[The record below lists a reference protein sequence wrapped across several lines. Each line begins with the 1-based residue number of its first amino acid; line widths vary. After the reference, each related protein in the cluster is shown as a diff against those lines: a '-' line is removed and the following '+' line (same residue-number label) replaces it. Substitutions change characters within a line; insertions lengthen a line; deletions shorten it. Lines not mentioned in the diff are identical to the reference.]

1 MTTKIMTIANRKGG
15 AGKSTCAAHFAVECV
30 NRGLKTL
37 LIDMDP
43 QRTLEQWW
51 AKREEEN
58 PYLTTLDGSEIESV
72 IENTKK
78 HGFDICIIDT
88 PGDMSENAMNGIKVA
103 DFVVIPSKPTAPD
116 LGAIGRT
123 IHILE
128 EYKKNYAFVITQA
141 IPRTNGAFEAAA
153 ILSKYGE
160 VAPATLFTRT
170 AYVKAMQGGISA
182 AETDEA
188 AKHELKTVWEF
199 LQNKLYSKKE
209 ENNAKE
215 KIQLG

>member
-1 MTTKIMTIANRKGG
+1 MTKIITIANRKGG

-30 NRGLKTL
+30 KKGLKTL
-37 LIDMDP
+37 LIDLDP
-43 QRTLEQWW
+43 QGTLEQWW
-51 AKREEEN
+51 SKREDEN
-58 PYLTTLDGSEIESV
+58 PYLSSIDGSEIESM

-78 HGFDICIIDT
+78 HNFDICIIDT

-123 IHILE
+123 IHVLE
-128 EYKKNYAFVITQA
+128 KYKKKYAFVITQA

-160 VAPATLFTRT
+160 VASASLFTRT
-170 AYVKAMQGGISA
+170 AYAKAMQAGISA
-182 AETDEA
+182 AEIDDA
-188 AKHELKTVWEF
+188 AKFELEKVWSF
-199 LQNKLYSKKE
+199 LENKLYKE
-209 ENNAKE
+209 QGFENEKT
-215 KIQLG
+215 KIQLI